1 MECLARVIYFSQV
14 FSHFS
19 SYSSL
24 VSEEPKEQRNEMICP
39 ESPWP
44 VRSGAEAQTQP
55 VGLWDVHS
63 LPLRCVSQSFP
74 QQSLLATEPATSQQ
88 FFFFPDHSFSL
99 ILSFQLIT
107 SLAIFT
113 VLRSSQFSLTGL
125 KMLCQFSISF
135 PTGLSVKGLLK
146 DNHVLEDKASQKINL
161 LTYFIIA
168 NFLCFAVVK
177 DILLRT
183 CLGFSQETEATLY
196 VFQL

>member
-63 LPLRCVSQSFP
+63 LPLRCLPVFPPVVSS
-74 QQSLLATEPATSQQ
+74 SHWASNLVVV
-88 FFFFPDHSFSL
+88 FFFPDHSFSL
-99 ILSFQLIT
+99 ILSF
-107 SLAIFT
+107 
-113 VLRSSQFSLTGL
+113 
-125 KMLCQFSISF
+125 
-135 PTGLSVKGLLK
+135 
-146 DNHVLEDKASQKINL
+146 
-161 LTYFIIA
+161 
-168 NFLCFAVVK
+168 
-177 DILLRT
+177 
-183 CLGFSQETEATLY
+183 
-196 VFQL
+196 